1 MDRGGVGGV
10 GVDRARG
17 STVFRVKC
25 WSEVYETADSRKHK
39 ALQWVSVPI
48 GFDSD
53 GFVRLVEEF
62 GDEAPAL
69 YGAWIALVLV
79 AARCPIRGV
88 LSTSNGDPISEAR
101 LAFVSRFPSTVFGKL
116 IEWAHRIGWLE
127 VLPSDDV
134 RLAIQKRDKTAQSIT
149 DRSAIELPNRPNLTQ
164 PYPTQ
169 PHPTDRTVGG
179 CGGGVVVDGVGGTL
193 RVLGAADFDVVE
205 SEAVG
210 RLAEAL
216 TPMALGFSLELSRR
230 RVVARVALAAGVR
243 AEVLELV
250 RACGAGTTRTP
261 TRYWAGGLAK
271 IFNEAGVD
279 FERSV
284 AVLEGLIATQKSRK
298 VRASG

>member
-1 MDRGGVGGV
+1 MDRGGGV
-10 GVDRARG
+10 VVRSPG

-62 GDEAPAL
+62 GEDAPAL

-88 LSTSNGDPISEAR
+88 LSTSNGEPISEAR
-101 LAFVSRFPSTVFGKL
+101 LAFLSRFPSTVFGRL
-116 IEWAHRIGWLE
+116 IEWAFRIGWLE

-134 RLAIQKRDKTAQSIT
+134 RLAIQKRDKNAQSIT
-149 DRSAIELPNRPNLTQ
+149 DRSANELPNRPNLTL
-164 PYPTQ
+164 PNLTQ

-179 CGGGVVVDGVGGTL
+179 GGGVVDGAVDTL
-193 RVLGAADFDVVE
+193 RVLGAVDFDPVS
-205 SEAVG
+205 SEAVL

-216 TPMALGFSLELSRR
+216 TPMALGFALEPARR

-250 RACGAGTTRTP
+250 RACGASTTRTP
-261 TRYWAGGLAK
+261 TRYWAGGLVK
-271 IFNEAGVD
+271 IFSEAGVD

-284 AVLEGLIATQKSRK
+284 AALEGLIATQKSRK
-298 VRASG
+298 VRAV